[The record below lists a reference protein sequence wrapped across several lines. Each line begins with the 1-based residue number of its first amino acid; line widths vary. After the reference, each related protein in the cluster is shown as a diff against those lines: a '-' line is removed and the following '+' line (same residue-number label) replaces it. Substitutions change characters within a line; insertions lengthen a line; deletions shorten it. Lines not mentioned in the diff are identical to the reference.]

1 MGAPCHFA
9 LFDLQPDFRID
20 LALLGERYRTLA
32 RSVHPDRFADA
43 DARDQRLALER
54 AAQLNDAYQVL
65 KNAPQ
70 RARYLLTLRGLELP
84 LEATVQDPE
93 FLLQQMQLRE
103 ELEDLQDSADLDG
116 VASFKRRLKGA
127 QDDLEQQFA
136 ACWQVADEREQA
148 ERLVRRMQ
156 FLDKLMREVRQ
167 LEERLDD

>member
-116 VASFKRRLKGA
+116 VASFKCRLKGA